1 MMKLIS
7 LLLASVEASKL
18 TSRASAK
25 NKAQFL
31 SGTEF
36 DSLFSDLNDQLD
48 ALNAYDYT
56 YTNDWDTNWDSG
68 YSNDDWQADL
78 DSWNTDYSYGWDT
91 DYSTNWWETP
101 ETNYDAGSCVN
112 TDNGAQNWYNEDCTD
127 YEANPS
133 WCGFWDGNGFVSE
146 DMCCICGGGDETA
159 TVEPEIPAPVEPAA
173 GQCVNTDNGA
183 MNWWN
188 EDCTDYEAYPDLLC
202 GFWDGNGF
210 VSEDMC
216 CACGGGETAPVEP
229 VTPVE
234 PVAPVEPVIPVE
246 PETEQCFWWNE
257 QEWAG
262 VASSNPAWTV
272 CGLDVCTP
280 CGTQPAGQCVN
291 TDNGAMND
299 WNEDCSDYEANPS
312 WCGFWNGNG
321 FVSEDMCCVCDGGE
335 TVGAPEADLCEANED
350 KADSYGDTCYEYWSN
365 PHWCGHTNTGFDSNA
380 DCCACQ

>member
-36 DSLFSDLNDQLD
+36 DSLFSDLNTQLD
-48 ALNAYDYT
+48 ALDAYDYT

-68 YSNDDWQADL
+68 YS
-78 DSWNTDYSYGWDT
+78 DYSYDWDTDWDT

-112 TDNGAQNWYNEDCTD
+112 TDNGAHNWY
-127 YEANPS
+127 
-133 WCGFWDGNGFVSE
+133 
-146 DMCCICGGGDETA
+146 
-159 TVEPEIPAPVEPAA
+159 
-173 GQCVNTDNGA
+173 
-183 MNWWN
+183 
-188 EDCTDYEAYPDLLC
+188 
-202 GFWDGNGF
+202 
-210 VSEDMC
+210 
-216 CACGGGETAPVEP
+216 
-229 VTPVE
+229 
-234 PVAPVEPVIPVE
+234 
-246 PETEQCFWWNE
+246 
-257 QEWAG
+257 
-262 VASSNPAWTV
+262 
-272 CGLDVCTP
+272 
-280 CGTQPAGQCVN
+280 
-291 TDNGAMND
+291 
-299 WNEDCSDYEANPS
+299 NEDCSDYEANPS

-335 TVGAPEADLCEANED
+335 IVGAPEADLCEANED